1 MDNSQFDSK
10 APSGRRLFLKKGL
23 AAGAAGAGIAVL
35 AGTSTVFAQSKG
47 LKEGGGRLS
56 IRRRGFAPVRG
67 CSRNSRD
74 RFLDKYNELGGV
86 HDSEVSGGSGNPT
99 YTSKLQVLDADFPQ
113 YIHDNTDDE
122 FTHFTFL
129 NAYL

>member
-1 MDNSQFDSK
+1 MPPPRPWCVNTMDNSQFDSK

-56 IRRRGFAPVRG
+56 IKETRL
-67 CSRNSRD
+67 CSGSR
-74 RFLDKYNELGGV
+74 
-86 HDSEVSGGSGNPT
+86 
-99 YTSKLQVLDADFPQ
+99 LQPKF
-113 YIHDNTDDE
+113 
-122 FTHFTFL
+122 
-129 NAYL
+129 